1 LEYLFEEGER
11 EVDVLGLV
19 EDGALD
25 LGLVDAFGAGEVDE
39 VQLAHEADLLVELV
53 ALERD
58 GEDAVRARG
67 GLVQRRGADLAD
79 EVAHHEQ
86 IQALLLVADV
96 HHVDVLE
103 ADVVDVVLL
112 EHHDLHTG
120 RTLFHCSS
128 GSSRCF
134 LSSKS

>member
-1 LEYLFEEGER
+1 MQYLFEEGER

-25 LGLVDAFGAGEVDE
+25 LGLVDPFGAGEVDK
-39 VQLAHEADLLVELV
+39 VQLAHEADLLVDLV

-79 EVAHHEQ
+79 EVAHHE
-86 IQALLLVADV
+86 
-96 HHVDVLE
+96 
-103 ADVVDVVLL
+103 
-112 EHHDLHTG
+112 
-120 RTLFHCSS
+120 
-128 GSSRCF
+128 
-134 LSSKS
+134 